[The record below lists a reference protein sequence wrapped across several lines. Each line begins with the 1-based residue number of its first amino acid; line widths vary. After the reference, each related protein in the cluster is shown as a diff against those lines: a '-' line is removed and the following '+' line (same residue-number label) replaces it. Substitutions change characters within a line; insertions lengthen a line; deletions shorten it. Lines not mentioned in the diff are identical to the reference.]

1 MTRFLEVNVFSRR
14 RGYRRRSANH
24 SHRKEKL
31 MVKSSLLLS
40 LVCLLGFGT
49 IASAQTSFY
58 LMESPTD
65 GVVRPIAGN
74 SALLYVGTESS
85 VDSFLV
91 AAEDANGFSLVNV
104 DVIGGAAFI
113 SSVDFGGPMALSA
126 STMLLSTKGG
136 NTATPNAPASR
147 PAAEEDKPFVVIIHV
162 DQPGEGGDRHPY
174 EGNGIT
180 SDVDVGHTFI
190 EVINGETGE
199 TTTVGLYPAN
209 RPGESGDG
217 VGPWDPEDPGI
228 IRDDS
233 DHPWDV
239 RHEIEITEEQY
250 NEIIEQI
257 NEDRQNPP
265 DYELNDCNCTDYV
278 LDLLEDVGIVIE
290 SQEGTW
296 PGGGGHNPGDLG
308 EDLEDLGGERNPN
321 PADGDGSSK

>member
-1 MTRFLEVNVFSRR
+1 M
-14 RGYRRRSANH
+14 A
-24 SHRKEKL
+24 
-31 MVKSSLLLS
+31 KSSLFLS
-40 LVCLLGFGT
+40 LACIFAFTASANAQTNLYLLG
-49 IASAQTSFY
+49 APS
-58 LMESPTD
+58 D
-65 GVVRPIAGN
+65 GAVRPIAGN

-85 VDSFLV
+85 IDSFSIGT
-91 AAEDANGFSLVNV
+91 EDANGFSLIDVNI
-104 DVIGGAAFI
+104 IGGTALI
-113 SSVDFGGPMALSA
+113 SNVDFGGPMALSA
-126 STMLLSTKGG
+126 SAMLLSTKGG
-136 NTATPNAPASR
+136 NTATPNAPASQ
-147 PAAEEDKPFVVIIHV
+147 PATEKDKPFVVIIHV
-162 DQPGEGGDRHPY
+162 DQPGAGGDRHPY
-174 EGNGIT
+174 EGNGIP
-180 SDVDVGHTFI
+180 SNVDVGHTFI

-250 NEIIEQI
+250 NEIIDQI

-265 DYELNDCNCTDYV
+265 DYDLNDCNCTDYV

-296 PGGGGHNPGDLG
+296 PGGGDHNPGDLG
-308 EDLEDLGGERNPN
+308 EDLEDLGGERNSN
-321 PADGDGSSK
+321 PADGDGLSK